1 MDPQDTNGQAQK
13 AALAFS
19 RILAHISA
27 RLDVV
32 NQDMI
37 DLQERDMMPQ
47 TLMELSLAFEQK
59 GGFMFSKEQSL
70 PLAYAFELVNQACN
84 NLSKQ
89 AQKVAGASDNQA
101 SQTFTWAA
109 KQAELIRD
117 VLEKKHKEDEGGII
131 SFDSDMQ
138 TKLIQSL
145 GGTVGL
151 ENADKGDTNV

>member
-1 MDPQDTNGQAQK
+1 MDQQDINAQAQK

-32 NQDMI
+32 NQDMV
-37 DLQERDMMPQ
+37 DLQQRDMMPQ

-70 PLAYAFELVNQACN
+70 PLAYAFELIHQACN

-89 AQKVAGASDNQA
+89 AQKVAGTHDNQA

-109 KQAELIRD
+109 REAASIRD
-117 VLEKKHKEDEGGII
+117 VLEQKHKQDEGGII
-131 SFDSDMQ
+131 SFDADMQ

-145 GGTVGL
+145 GGTPSL
-151 ENADKGDTNV
+151 ENADKGDKNV